1 MMVGATVNPDNYTI
15 SNIKISCVIAIKNAN
30 LLLLNSD
37 DKNVKYFGNF
47 IVVRRNNFVYSIFK
61 KRKQLAGEKNKE
73 KKGGNTVLYHINIT
87 KIPSP
92 EQIASSVDNLKN
104 VIRNKYLVMTK
115 IINNVTCT
123 YDTKLSSI
131 PLLDLIEELKE
142 KIPSVKRV
150 RFNPERFPG
159 MFISFPDNTLLIFSS
174 GKMVVIGGKSERVN
188 LHSISKMVNFLNDRR
203 LGITTYKC

>member
-1 MMVGATVNPDNYTI
+1 MIEAAVNRDDYTI
-15 SNIKISCVIAIKNAN
+15 SNIKISCVIAIKTAN

-47 IVVRRNNFVYSIFK
+47 IVVRRNNFVYSIFR
-61 KRKQLAGEKNKE
+61 KRKKSIRETNKE
-73 KKGGNTVLYHINIT
+73 RNGGDAVLYHINIT

-92 EQIASSVDNLKN
+92 DQIASSIDNLKN
-104 VIRNKYLVMTK
+104 IIQNEYFVMTK

-174 GKMVVIGGKSERVN
+174 GKMVVIGGRSERVN
-188 LHSISKMVNFLNDRR
+188 LHSIGEMVKFLKMIQDR
-203 LGITTYKC
+203 K